1 MQRHGLEATQSQ
13 TGQVERWKM
22 CSFLCFY
29 LITRVCLRL
38 IAILKCFSYFL
49 TRRCWH
55 GDWKV
60 TGMEVLLEHSVTL
73 CYSWRVRSPAKEN
86 LPCASFSRTPRAAL
100 SRVHPALGDIS
111 EQGQPHFWELILV
124 RTSVKYQN
132 GQRIL
137 LTSQRCFLHTFF
149 PLCSWKY

>member
-55 GDWKV
+55 GDWNSHRNGGAVRAFSHSLLFLESKV
-60 TGMEVLLEHSVTL
+60 PSERE
-73 CYSWRVRSPAKEN
+73 
-86 LPCASFSRTPRAAL
+86 
-100 SRVHPALGDIS
+100 PALC
-111 EQGQPHFWELILV
+111 QLQPHTQSCALQSASSAGRYFWAGAAPLLGADPGQNFSKVSKWPAYSSHLTEVFFTHILS
-124 RTSVKYQN
+124 T
-132 GQRIL
+132 L
-137 LTSQRCFLHTFF
+137 
-149 PLCSWKY
+149 